1 MRLKIQALGLAMV
14 LFGSPIIHFFRD
26 FKSIIPDHP
35 AVMPLFSLVFF
46 GMMLSKSHFTNL
58 YKPNKALS
66 GTAWTFLGVSFY
78 YLLFGT
84 GNEQIFKES
93 FNFIFLLLF
102 FYILCGVNRDIAKV
116 IIPIIILVTLVDNF
130 ALIVSFILNPFARL
144 GQRAVISNAKWGE
157 GAGNPSLNSYM
168 AFTGIIA
175 SCIWFNRGKLF
186 WKLTALLSIFTG
198 FITIALTMVRSTFFT
213 LALCFIVYLIFN
225 KRKIFRKN
233 PKAWYEKTYN
243 KYNIYLF
250 GLMALVGLLFF
261 FVFFEKFSGTISYV
275 YDTIATTLGRAINTV
290 LGTTNTKN
298 DIVDPSA
305 ANRIITVSVA
315 LEGIFTDPWIFF
327 FGKGYKALYV
337 DVPILE
343 VWYDTGLVGLIP
355 YLMFLYFLWKNLI
368 KVGFISNNP
377 WLQFWVYYS
386 ILLAMNLIAR
396 GQPFDPYFWNYFLV
410 MVRFVKA
417 DDLMLPFSNL
427 KTTA

>member
-1 MRLKIQALGLAMV
+1 
-14 LFGSPIIHFFRD
+14 
-26 FKSIIPDHP
+26 
-35 AVMPLFSLVFF
+35 
-46 GMMLSKSHFTNL
+46 
-58 YKPNKALS
+58 
-66 GTAWTFLGVSFY
+66 
-78 YLLFGT
+78 
-84 GNEQIFKES
+84 
-93 FNFIFLLLF
+93 
-102 FYILCGVNRDIAKV
+102 
-116 IIPIIILVTLVDNF
+116 
-130 ALIVSFILNPFARL
+130 
-144 GQRAVISNAKWGE
+144 
-157 GAGNPSLNSYM
+157 
-168 AFTGIIA
+168 
-175 SCIWFNRGKLF
+175 
-186 WKLTALLSIFTG
+186 
-198 FITIALTMVRSTFFT
+198 
-213 LALCFIVYLIFN
+213 
-225 KRKIFRKN
+225 
-233 PKAWYEKTYN
+233 
-243 KYNIYLF
+243 
-250 GLMALVGLLFF
+250 
-261 FVFFEKFSGTISYV
+261 V
-275 YDTIATTLGRAINTV
+275 YDTVATTLGRAINTV